1 MKIQFNITTSACDL
15 DRFASREDFL
25 AFARDFDGVELM
37 YVEPDQRHIIP
48 KEKVIG
54 LHMSSFPYWL
64 DFWNG
69 NLERVKQEFDT
80 LDAAFSYYGGNTRQ
94 ALVKRIRE
102 NVADAVSHEAEY
114 MVFHVADS
122 GAAETIASTYSHSDE
137 EVIDA
142 VCDLLNEALPED
154 GPLLL
159 LENLWEPGLTVTNP
173 EMTRRLLRGIRYPKK
188 GIMLDTGHLMHCC
201 PELKNQKEAL
211 RFIHQM
217 LDEHGDLCQWV
228 RGIHLNQSLT
238 GNVIKRCQKNPPAM
252 AETYTQRMSQLYSYV
267 FQVDLHR
274 PFAVPGV
281 GELVKR
287 IGPDYLTCEFISDSR
302 QQHEKM
308 LHRQLRALGKEG
320 VFLL

>member
-15 DRFASREDFL
+15 DRFADRKDFL

-37 YVEPDQRHIIP
+37 YVEPDQRYIIP

-69 NLERVKQEFDT
+69 DLERVKQEFDT

-94 ALVKRIRE
+94 ALVQRVRGD
-102 NVADAVSHEAEY
+102 VADAVSYGAEY

-122 GAAETIASTYSHSDE
+122 NAWETVANVFYHSDE

-159 LENLWEPGLTVTNP
+159 LENLWEPGLSFTKP
-173 EMTRRLLRGIRYPKK
+173 EMTRRLLQGIRYPKK
-188 GIMLDTGHLMHCC
+188 GIMLDTGHLMHSK
-201 PELKNQKEAL
+201 PELKTQKEAL

-217 LDEHGDLCQWV
+217 LDDHGDLCQWI

-238 GNVIKRCQKNPPAM
+238 GNVIKRCQKKPPVM
-252 AETYTQRMSQLYSYV
+252 AETYAQRMNQLYSYV

-274 PFAVPGV
+274 PFTIPGV
-281 GELVKR
+281 RELVDR
-287 IGPDYLTCEFISDSR
+287 IAPDYLTCEFISCSR
-302 QQHEKM
+302 QEHEAM
-308 LHRQLRALGKEG
+308 LRRQLRAL
-320 VFLL
+320 